1 MTSIHRRLGRR
12 VAYVKGAPK
21 EVLHL
26 CTHIYIDGNIKPLS
40 QEWKD
45 NVLRQ
50 IDSFAKEALR
60 VLAVAFRELPDEISD
75 LSVETVEKQII
86 FLGLTA
92 MMDPPH
98 PEVEEAVRLCHTA
111 GIRVIM
117 ITGDYGLTA
126 ESIARRIGIIK
137 EKECRIIT
145 GAEFEQMEDD
155 DLTSVIYSGEVI
167 FARVAPK
174 HKMRVVSVLKKKG
187 EIVAVTG
194 DGINDAPALRLAEI
208 GIAMG
213 IAGTDVAKEASE
225 MILLDDNFATIVK
238 AIEEGRV
245 IYANIKRFVTYIF
258 ASNVPEIIPF
268 IIFVLSGGKIPLPLT
283 IMQILAVDLGT
294 DMLPAIAL
302 GMEGPEPGVMERP
315 PRPKKKVG
323 IFSNRIV
330 LLGILCEIVLI
341 NLFIY
346 VSPFQRVFGLTPIGL
361 KDWGFLFI
369 FTPILFFAEE
379 LRKLII
385 RYLRR

>member
-1 MTSIHRRLGRR
+1 M
-12 VAYVKGAPK
+12 AYVKGAPK

-315 PRPKKKVG
+315 PRPKKKG
-323 IFSNRIV
+323 RY
-330 LLGILCEIVLI
+330 IL
-341 NLFIY
+341 
-346 VSPFQRVFGLTPIGL
+346 
-361 KDWGFLFI
+361 
-369 FTPILFFAEE
+369 
-379 LRKLII
+379 
-385 RYLRR
+385 